1 MNKVKRI
8 VLSGGGTGGH
18 IYPALALYRVLKE
31 KADVEVLYIGTQRG
45 LESQIVPREG
55 MPFKAVEITGLKRSI
70 SIDNLKL
77 IFKLFNST
85 RKAKQMIRDFQPDIV
100 LGTGGYVCGPV
111 LLAASMLKVPTII
124 HEQNSVAGITNKF
137 LARFVN
143 KIAVCF
149 EEAGHQFGKNQHK
162 VILTGNPRGQEVI
175 STPPMPQC
183 LSEQFGLKDDQPTVL
198 IFGGSR
204 GAPAINQAGIESL
217 DKWLTANYQVIIAT
231 GQSHFQELN
240 EETVEKINE
249 SSNVRIV
256 PYIDDMPS
264 VFQAIDL
271 VVCRAGATTLTELTA
286 LGLPSILIPSPYVTD
301 NHQEH
306 NALSLVK
313 KKAAVMIKESELNG
327 QSLFQKVNQLM
338 LASKELKA
346 MSQAAKGMGIT
357 DASDRIIQ
365 MMNELV

>member
-31 KADVEVLYIGTQRG
+31 RSDVEVLYIGTQRG
-45 LESQIVPREG
+45 LESKIVPRAG
-55 MPFKAVEITGLKRSI
+55 IPFKAVEITGLKRSI
-70 SIDNLKL
+70 SLDNLKL
-77 IFKLFNST
+77 IFKMFHST
-85 RKAKQMIRDFQPDIV
+85 HKAKQMIRDFQPDIV

-149 EEAGHQFGKNQHK
+149 EEASHQFGKNQNK
-162 VILTGNPRGQEVI
+162 VVLTGNPRGQEVI
-175 STPPMPQC
+175 STPAMPHC
-183 LSEQFGLKDDQPTVL
+183 LSEQFELKDNQPTVL

-217 DKWLTANYQVIIAT
+217 DKWLSANYQVIIAT
-231 GQSHFQELN
+231 GQNHFQELN
-240 EETVEKINE
+240 EEMVEEINQ
-249 SSNVRIV
+249 SNNVRIV
-256 PYIDDMPS
+256 PYIDNMPS
-264 VFQAIDL
+264 VFQAINL

-306 NALSLVK
+306 NALSLVNN
-313 KKAAVMIKESELNG
+313 KAAVMIKESKLSG
-327 QSLFQKVNQLM
+327 QSLYQEVSQLM
-338 LASKELKA
+338 VAPEDLKV
-346 MSQAAKGMGIT
+346 MGQAAKSMGIT

-365 MMNELV
+365 MMNEMV